1 MLKDPG
7 AGKPALD
14 RSVIPQ
20 EALDRVGGMSPR
32 SSLIITDKSLSSETA
47 SGTESVVL
55 LSGEPQG
62 GIKIRRRGPGAE
74 FHFGLHA
81 IAGARTPECER
92 AGAPSA
98 FASTKLPVGVIQ
110 ITSVIRSLC

>member
-1 MLKDPG
+1 MVGSRGGHDRDVGPMLKDPG

-74 FHFGLHA
+74 FHF
-81 IAGARTPECER
+81 E
-92 AGAPSA
+92 
-98 FASTKLPVGVIQ
+98 LP
-110 ITSVIRSLC
+110 RDRWRPDA